1 MSYRIVNIREI
12 IYCTSNLKRAK
23 KLFVDYGGW
32 KVVGEYNSDPLF
44 LETWVSDSFVQ
55 GRELL
60 IQSEQK
66 ENGRL
71 RILELDN
78 ADQICARSS
87 QNPWDIGGIMD
98 INLRSH
104 DVPQSFEEL
113 RELGFHGLSDPMLQ
127 QIGPFK
133 LYDVLMR
140 GPDDIIIAITHRLEP
155 PMSLAS
161 EAKFPTHIYKTSIT
175 VRDFEEAKRFYVQKL
190 GCTLLSEYEFIKD
203 KPQENMFGLPYNLA
217 DKVLCKA
224 AILSIHGGKDI
235 DFQIVSFDGVRGK
248 DFSWQTRLP
257 NKGFVSYRVELEGV
271 SDYINHLQ
279 KEGLELFG
287 PVNFY
292 NLEPFGSIRAFNV
305 MSPNGVVWEFFEPT
319 NN

>member
-1 MSYRIVNIREI
+1 MN
-12 IYCTSNLKRAK
+12 
-23 KLFVDYGGW
+23 YGGW
-32 KVVGEYNSDPLF
+32 KVVGEYSSDPQF
-44 LETWVSDSFVQ
+44 LTLWMSGQSVK

-60 IQSEQK
+60 IQSEQI

-71 RILELDN
+71 RIMRLEN
-78 ADQICARSS
+78 VDQICSRSS

-155 PMSLAS
+155 PMPLNS
-161 EAKFPTHIYKTSIT
+161 EANLPTHIYKTSIT
-175 VRDFEEAKRFYVQKL
+175 VRNLEEAKNFYIQKI

-203 KPQENMFGLPYNLA
+203 NPQENMFGLPYNLA

-224 AILSIHGGKDI
+224 AILSMHGGKDI
-235 DFQIVSFDGVRGK
+235 DFQIVSFVGASGK
-248 DFSWQTRLP
+248 DFSNYTRLP
-257 NKGFVSYRVELEGV
+257 NKGFVSYRVEVEGL
-271 SDYINHLQ
+271 SDYHKILKKKNVEIFNPINS
-279 KEGLELFG
+279 
-287 PVNFY
+287 Y
-292 NLEPFGSIRAFNV
+292 ILEPFGPIQAFNV
-305 MSPNGVVWEFFEPT
+305 ISPNGVVWEFFEPM